1 MSNFEKQRD
10 QLVQEVTHALDSVVR
25 NLDVLNRSLHE
36 SVEVGKEFDHV
47 GRLWTNFYNEAKA
60 SEPALTNAAESS
72 EDA

>member
-47 GRLWTNFYNEAKA
+47 GRLWSNFYNEAKA
-60 SEPALTNAAESS
+60 NPGNAEAAGSS
-72 EDA
+72 EQA